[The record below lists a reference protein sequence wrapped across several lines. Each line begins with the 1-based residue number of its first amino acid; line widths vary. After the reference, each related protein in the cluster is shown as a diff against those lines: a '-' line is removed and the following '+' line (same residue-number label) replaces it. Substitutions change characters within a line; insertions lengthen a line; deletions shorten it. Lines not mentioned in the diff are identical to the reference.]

1 MAAITFLIADPTAG
15 VQHFMQKLLENNG
28 FDPTGIKTAS
38 TSQEALEIAETLKPD
53 FLLTDWFANEA
64 VTGIDLFH
72 SIKKTNPYCHF
83 ALLSSDITSVQEQE
97 AQDAGALFLLAKPF
111 TVDEIRSELRRAM
124 DQAVKAHPRLAAHV
138 QAQTQATQKTT
149 TMQPQNMPQYKP
161 GDQVLYLNRV
171 ETIKHVILRRG
182 ELVVQLQGMS
192 GFIEATRIKHR

>member
-15 VQHFMQKLLENNG
+15 VQHFMQKMLENNG
-28 FDPTGIKTAS
+28 FAPTGIKTAS

-53 FLLTDWFANEA
+53 FLLTDWFGNES

-83 ALLSSDITSVQEQE
+83 ALLSSDVTPAQEQE
-97 AQDAGALFLLAKPF
+97 ARDAGALFLLAKPF

-124 DQAVKAHPRLAAHV
+124 DQAVKTHPRLAAHV
-138 QAQTQATQKTT
+138 QTQAATQKTT
-149 TMQPQNMPQYKP
+149 TMQPPNMQQYKP
-161 GDQVLYLNRV
+161 GDQVIYLNRV

-182 ELVVQLQGMS
+182 ELVVQLQGTP
-192 GFIEATRIKHR
+192 GFVEATKIKHR